1 MPRKKE
7 SKIDKILLK
16 PVWEGRMISP
26 MWTGMIRP
34 DDIDEYLIR
43 DPEKR
48 AEFSNLVKQYEELVR
63 KYRGI
68 HSTVTD
74 PTKSTITIDA
84 DDIEE
89 YTRVVSEDRTEPI
102 WKIANQIATILRN
115 GQKYGLDTN
124 LLLIRLCQ
132 CYEEILEK
140 NPHEFDRADETLKQE
155 LKRLKKEVEDNYT
168 ASIVTFDTDKERYVL
183 KAILSAKPRAIFS
196 ARGSKNTEKLKEVL
210 QSITGESDI
219 SLEDNETLRY
229 ISKFL
234 DINDL
239 YKIYCNED
247 FSTNAN
253 FATIKNTL
261 LQVGFSRKQI
271 EEYDVDELL
280 NQYQYIE
287 ERFEL
292 PRERGFVFANTIVD
306 NIDSIDVEKYLL
318 LSMEKML
325 ESFEEDLTDRE
336 VGLIFDESEK
346 NSSEN
351 KPVTEA
357 LKYKVTTERMKKVEQ
372 IIRSILASKVIGPS
386 TRIDLEKDGKRQ
398 NITIGR
404 IEKLMEKYCDGIY
417 LSDNME
423 ANLLIRSLKNPDEMS
438 TWSDE
443 LVKRLEYEPG
453 FLIYSSLLSTDNLKR
468 LYSLGKLSK
477 EDISGILKITK
488 LEDFEE
494 KVKSTSDSSYETSID
509 SILKNSKEFLNNLY
523 KLKIFTAE
531 DLKKHFDEGAI
542 SFEDIEQVLDSL
554 NEEEKSSFIDDMKS
568 GFGYQTLLE
577 KYKDFV
583 EKDLHYRKIKELCPD
598 HEEELAEFK
607 RRADEAEKEKDKYLK
622 VFKLFGSSMS
632 KEEID
637 DMLGTYYLDMGVEK
651 EDLLQESLLK
661 MYEDKIIQLEN
672 ILTVGSEYIIPM
684 LDKLTLQDAKE
695 IRKLISMEQL
705 EKMLDA
711 VFLDDNCKY
720 KFSDQRKFIIA
731 MNLLNEET
739 EEDRDLRELYLSTL
753 PFNKEER
760 LRNSSSRRNKLNNPT
775 NTFNKY
781 IYPDSIKWKFF
792 QSLDPNMVVKMYTN
806 GYVEFSSPKLDC
818 RIIEKYYEEGKKVY
832 GHATFLVPND
842 IYKENEDRLVTEVLG
857 NESAIIEP
865 SILRDITP
873 PGNKVIHR
881 TQSKDRTWMD
891 DIIKHLNI
899 DFEREDDSR
908 YSPEELKSIQ
918 KEIESLK
925 RKYERID

>member
-1 MPRKKE
+1 MPRKKDSRLE
-7 SKIDKILLK
+7 KILLK
-16 PVWEGRMISP
+16 PVWEGKMISP
-26 MWTGMIRP
+26 MWTGMIRA
-34 DDIDEYLIR
+34 DDVDEFLIR

-48 AEFSNLVKQYEELVR
+48 AELYNLVKEYEELVL
-63 KYRGI
+63 KYRKI
-68 HSTVTD
+68 HNDLTD
-74 PTKSTITIDA
+74 QTKNTISIDA
-84 DDIEE
+84 DELEE
-89 YTRVVSEDRTEPI
+89 YARAVSEDRAERI
-102 WKIANQIATILRN
+102 WQVAKQIATVLKD
-115 GQKYGLDTN
+115 GEEYGFDLN
-124 LLLIRLCQ
+124 LFLIRICQ
-132 CYEEILEK
+132 RYEEILEK

-155 LKRLKKEVEDNYT
+155 LKRLKKEVDDKYT
-168 ASIVTFDTDKERYVL
+168 SSIVTFDSDKERYIL
-183 KAILSAKPRAIFS
+183 KPVLSAKQRAIFS
-196 ARGSKNTEKLKEVL
+196 ARESKNIEKLKEAL
-210 QSITGESDI
+210 QSITGKSEI
-219 SLEDNETLRY
+219 SLENDETLRY
-229 ISKFL
+229 ISQFL
-234 DINDL
+234 NINDL

-247 FSTNAN
+247 FSTKAN
-253 FATIKNTL
+253 IATIKNTL
-261 LQVGFSRKQI
+261 LQVGFSREQI
-271 EEYDVDELL
+271 EEYDLEELA
-280 NQYQYIE
+280 NQYRYIE

-292 PRERGFVFANTIVD
+292 PREHGYVFANTMID
-306 NIDSIDVEKYLL
+306 NLDSIDVEKYLL

-336 VGLIFDESEK
+336 IGLIFDESEK
-346 NSSEN
+346 NSSGD
-351 KPVTEA
+351 KPVTDS

-372 IIRSILASKVIGPS
+372 IIRSILASKVVNPS
-386 TRIDLEKDGKRQ
+386 TRIDLEKDGKHQ

-417 LSDNME
+417 LSDNMK
-423 ANLLIRSLKNPDEMS
+423 ATLLNRSLKNPDEMS

-443 LVKRLEYEPG
+443 LVKRLDYEPA
-453 FLIYSSLLSTDNLKR
+453 FLLYASLLSTDNLQR

-477 EDISGILKITK
+477 EDISEILKITK
-488 LEDFEE
+488 SEEFEG

-509 SILKNSKEFLNNLY
+509 SILKNSKDFLNNLY

-531 DLKKHFDEGAI
+531 DLKKHFDEEKI
-542 SFEDIEQVLDSL
+542 SFEEIKQILDSL
-554 NEEEKSSFIDDMKS
+554 NEEEKASFIEDMKT

-607 RRADEAEKEKDKYLK
+607 RRADEAEKEKNKYLK

-637 DMLGTYYLDMGVEK
+637 KMLETYYLDMGVQK
-651 EDLLQESLLK
+651 EDLLQESLLR
-661 MYEDKIIQLEN
+661 MYEDKAIQLEN
-672 ILTVGSEYIIPM
+672 ILTVDPEYIIPM

-705 EKMLDA
+705 EKMLDT

-739 EEDRDLRELYLSTL
+739 EEDKDLRELYLSTL

-760 LRNSSSRRNKLNNPT
+760 SRSSSSRRNKTNNT
-775 NTFNKY
+775 SSDSNKY
-781 IYPDSIKWKFF
+781 IYPDSVKWKFF
-792 QSLDPNMVVKMYTN
+792 QALDPNMVVKMHTN

-842 IYKENEDRLVTEVLG
+842 IYERNKGKLITEVPG
-857 NESAIIEP
+857 NESTIIEP
-865 SILRDITP
+865 SVLRDITP
-873 PGNKVIHR
+873 QGNKVIHR

-908 YSPEELKSIQ
+908 YSPEELKTIQ

-925 RKYERID
+925 RKYERLD